1 MWDKQASDLP
11 HEPPLVCGDG
21 YFERY
26 ADREREQ
33 GAGAYEDY
41 YLTLVGTTKYG
52 NRCNSLNISL
62 L

>member
-1 MWDKQASDLP
+1 MISNTYHPALFFYLSFSLNTLHRIFIRDAPSLD
-11 HEPPLVCGDG
+11 
-21 YFERY
+21 
-26 ADREREQ
+26 
-33 GAGAYEDY
+33 